1 MCELSTSQSVE
12 DIMTELARLGSIQP
26 IQSLNDE
33 FSNVIK
39 LKDVINNAEKILQ
52 AHIPDQKSK
61 LGTLSTFIHKSS
73 ENALFNIINAGK
85 WERNDIYPA
94 IKRIQAKLARINM
107 DFENGLQDS
116 TKPIED
122 PENWPYV
129 GRSLIKPQFSK
140 KHNEDKMENEF
151 NETETFDPVMF
162 ANFKSTVAA
171 TEQLVQQLYIKNN
184 TPVFP
189 TSPSL
194 DFLNIIN
201 Q

>member
-1 MCELSTSQSVE
+1 
-12 DIMTELARLGSIQP
+12 MTELARLGSIQP
-26 IQSLNDE
+26 IQSLSGE
-33 FSNVIK
+33 FSNVVQ

-61 LGTLSTFIHKSS
+61 LGTLTTFIHKSS

-107 DFENGLQDS
+107 DFENGLQDP
-116 TKPIED
+116 TKPIEN

-140 KHNEDKMENEF
+140 KHNEEMGDEELLEKCNLLNEK
-151 NETETFDPVMF
+151 NQELEEMRKDLEKI
-162 ANFKSTVAA
+162 ANSVT
-171 TEQLVQQLYIKNN
+171 N
-184 TPVFP
+184 T
-189 TSPSL
+189 L
-194 DFLNIIN
+194 LIA